1 MLCVI
6 ALGDLDTRGSC
17 FISVVLFGFL
27 FFSVYV
33 ICITLFL
40 FFSDCVKDGH
50 GPWLTCILDTVGFL
64 NHTKTEQNILQ
75 FVFLYKH
82 VCVRNKCYQQNI

>member
-50 GPWLTCILDTVGFL
+50 GP
-64 NHTKTEQNILQ
+64 
-75 FVFLYKH
+75 
-82 VCVRNKCYQQNI
+82 